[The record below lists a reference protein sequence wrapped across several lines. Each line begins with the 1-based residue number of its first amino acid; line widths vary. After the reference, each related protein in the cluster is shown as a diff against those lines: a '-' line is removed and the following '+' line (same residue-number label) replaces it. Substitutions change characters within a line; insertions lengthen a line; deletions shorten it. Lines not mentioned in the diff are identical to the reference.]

1 MPWMMSYINRNNR
14 CEDRMGISVNNRCED
29 GMEDEKMFEIKNIT
43 MIYDMEKTEKI
54 YALGGFDLKLPD
66 KGLIGII
73 GPSGSGKSTLMYCL
87 STLKKPTD
95 GQIVYNEKQI
105 TNLKDDERENLRRN
119 EFGFVFQR
127 HFLVPYMSALDNVMV
142 AAVDSDKQTEQ
153 YARRLLNGFGLGETE
168 MKKRPAK
175 LSGGQRQRTAMARA
189 MINNPKVLFAD
200 EPTAALDHE
209 NAFAVMEILKEYA
222 KENLVLVIT
231 HDRSILKDADSVI
244 EMWDGKI
251 SAIKDGDAL

>member
-1 MPWMMSYINRNNR
+1 
-14 CEDRMGISVNNRCED
+14 
-29 GMEDEKMFEIKNIT
+29 MFEIKNIT
-43 MIYDMEKTEKI
+43 MIYDMEKAEKV

-66 KGLIGII
+66 KGLVGII

-95 GQIVYNEKQI
+95 GQIMYNGKELTK
-105 TNLKDDERENLRRN
+105 LKDGERENLRRD

-127 HFLVPYMSALDNVMV
+127 HFLVPYLSAVDNVTV
-142 AAVDSDKQTEQ
+142 AAVEKGKAVTER
-153 YARRLLNGFGLGETE
+153 AKALLTGFGLGEKE
-168 MKKRPAK
+168 WNKRPSK
-175 LSGGQRQRTAMARA
+175 LSGGQRQRTAIARA

-222 KENLVLVIT
+222 KDNLVLVIT
-231 HDRSILKDADSVI
+231 HDRSILKDADSII
-244 EMWDGKI
+244 EMWDGNI
-251 SAIKDGDAL
+251 SAIKGGDE

>member
-1 MPWMMSYINRNNR
+1 
-14 CEDRMGISVNNRCED
+14 
-29 GMEDEKMFEIKNIT
+29 MFEIKNIT
-43 MIYDMEKTEKI
+43 MIYDMEKTEKV
-54 YALGGFDLKLPD
+54 YALGGFDLSLPD

-73 GPSGSGKSTLMYCL
+73 GPSGSGQSTLMYCL

-95 GQIVYNEKQI
+95 GKILYNGKEI
-105 TNLKDDERENLRRN
+105 TRLKDSEREILRRN

-127 HFLVPYMSALDNVMV
+127 HFLVPYMSALDNVTV
-142 AAVDSDKQTEQ
+142 AATKHEKETIDK
-153 YARRLLNGFGLGETE
+153 ARELLKGFGLGERE
-168 MKKRPAK
+168 ISKRPSK
-175 LSGGQRQRTAMARA
+175 LSGGQRQRTAIARA
-189 MINNPKVLFAD
+189 MINEPKVLFAD

-244 EMWDGKI
+244 EMWDGDI
-251 SAIKDGDAL
+251 STIKGGGSV

>member
-1 MPWMMSYINRNNR
+1 
-14 CEDRMGISVNNRCED
+14 
-29 GMEDEKMFEIKNIT
+29 MFDIKKIT
-43 MIYDMEKTEKI
+43 MIYDIDKVEKV

-87 STLKKPTD
+87 STLKEPTD
-95 GQIVYNEKQI
+95 GSILYNGKELTK
-105 TNLKDDERENLRRN
+105 LKSKERENIRRN

-127 HFLVPYMSALDNVMV
+127 HFLVPYMSAVDNVTV
-142 AAVDSDKQTEQ
+142 AAVSKTKEVEEK
-153 YARRLLNGFGLGETE
+153 AKKLLRDFGLTE
-168 MKKRPAK
+168 KEFGKRPAK
-175 LSGGQRQRTAMARA
+175 LSGGQRQRVAIARA

-209 NAFAVMEILKEYA
+209 NAFAVMKILKEYS

-231 HDRSILKDADSVI
+231 HDRSILSDADSII
-244 EMWDGKI
+244 EMWDGTV
-251 SAIKDGDAL
+251 SAVKGGEEI

>member
-1 MPWMMSYINRNNR
+1 
-14 CEDRMGISVNNRCED
+14 
-29 GMEDEKMFEIKNIT
+29 MFEIKNIT
-43 MIYDMEKTEKI
+43 MIYDMEKSEKV
-54 YALGGFDLKLPD
+54 YALGGFDLSLPD
-66 KGLIGII
+66 KGLVGII

-95 GQIVYNEKQI
+95 GEIIYNGKEITELKNSDREK
-105 TNLKDDERENLRRN
+105 LRRN

-127 HFLVPYMSALDNVMV
+127 HFLVPYMSALDNVTV
-142 AAVDSDKQTEQ
+142 AATENSKKTVER
-153 YARRLLNGFGLGETE
+153 AKELLAGFGLGERE
-168 MKKRPAK
+168 ISKRPAK
-175 LSGGQRQRTAMARA
+175 LSGGQRQRTAIARA

-231 HDRSILKDADSVI
+231 HDSSILKEADRVI
-244 EMWDGKI
+244 EMWDGNI
-251 SAIKDGDAL
+251 SRIRGGEEE

>member
-1 MPWMMSYINRNNR
+1 
-14 CEDRMGISVNNRCED
+14 
-29 GMEDEKMFEIKNIT
+29 MFEIKNIT
-43 MIYDMEKTEKI
+43 MIYDMEKTEKV
-54 YALGGFDLKLPD
+54 YALGGFDLSLPD

-95 GQIVYNEKQI
+95 GKILYNGKEI
-105 TNLKDDERENLRRN
+105 TRLKDSEREILRRN

-127 HFLVPYMSALDNVMV
+127 HFLVPYMSALDNVTV
-142 AAVDSDKQTEQ
+142 AATKHEKETIDKAKE
-153 YARRLLNGFGLGETE
+153 LLKGFGLGERE
-168 MKKRPAK
+168 ISKRPSK
-175 LSGGQRQRTAMARA
+175 LSGGQRQRTAIARA
-189 MINNPKVLFAD
+189 MINEPKVLFAD

-222 KENLVLVIT
+222 KKNLVLVIT

-244 EMWDGKI
+244 EMWDGDI
-251 SAIKDGDAL
+251 STIKGGGSV

>member
-1 MPWMMSYINRNNR
+1 
-14 CEDRMGISVNNRCED
+14 
-29 GMEDEKMFEIKNIT
+29 MFEIKNIT
-43 MIYDMEKTEKI
+43 MIYDMEKTEKV
-54 YALGGFDLKLPD
+54 YALGGFDLSLPD

-95 GQIVYNEKQI
+95 GKILYNGKEI
-105 TNLKDDERENLRRN
+105 TRLKDSEREILRRN

-127 HFLVPYMSALDNVMV
+127 HFLVPYMSALDNVTV
-142 AAVDSDKQTEQ
+142 AATKHEKETIDKAKE
-153 YARRLLNGFGLGETE
+153 LLKGFGLGERE
-168 MKKRPAK
+168 ISKRPSK
-175 LSGGQRQRTAMARA
+175 FSGGQRQRTAIARA
-189 MINNPKVLFAD
+189 MINEPKVLFAD

-222 KENLVLVIT
+222 KKNLVLVIT

-244 EMWDGKI
+244 EMWDGDI
-251 SAIKDGDAL
+251 STIKGGGAV

>member
-1 MPWMMSYINRNNR
+1 
-14 CEDRMGISVNNRCED
+14 
-29 GMEDEKMFEIKNIT
+29 MFEIKNIT
-43 MIYDMEKTEKI
+43 MIYDMEKEEKL
-54 YALGGFDLKLPD
+54 YALGGFDLDLPD

-95 GQIVYNEKQI
+95 GEIKYNGKEI
-105 TNLKDDERENLRRN
+105 IGLTDREREHLRRE

-127 HFLVPYMSALDNVMV
+127 HFLIPYMSAVDNVAV
-142 AAVDSDKQTEQ
+142 AAKVNDEATVKR
-153 YARRLLNGFGLGETE
+153 AKGLLAGFGLTE
-168 MKKRPAK
+168 KEFGKRPAK
-175 LSGGQRQRTAMARA
+175 LSGGQRQRTAIARA
-189 MINNPKVLFAD
+189 MMNQPKVLFAD

-231 HDRSILKDADSVI
+231 HDHSILKDADCIV

-251 SAIKDGDAL
+251 SAVNCVKEKGVEAE